1 MTTYT
6 LNYGSGCPKGA
17 YFWEND
23 KGEQYGPY
31 FPTATLAVQSAGNK
45 FLREKYGIND
55 LHSETCVIP
64 LIYLQELLL
73 TEMDL
78 IQEWLKV

>member
-1 MTTYT
+1 MTMYA
-6 LNYGSGCPKGA
+6 LNRMCPKSP

-23 KGEQYGPY
+23 KGEPYGPF
-31 FPTATLAVQSAGNK
+31 FPTATLAVQAAGNK
-45 FLREKYGIND
+45 FLRAKHGLDN
-55 LHSETCVIP
+55 LHSANCVIP
-64 LIYLQELLL
+64 LPHLQQLLL